1 MCLDVFGKNHGAKHD
16 LAALKTEARAYITRN
31 ATELAFDTARAS
43 AIGGKLISH
52 RRCVLQSRA
61 PFHKP
66 CGCHSVGMGAP
77 SRSQG
82 AEFVLAGLAACG
94 AITLTNPI
102 DVVKTRLQLQGELA
116 GKGDRAYTGIG
127 QALFRISQKEGLRGL
142 QRGLVAAYLLQF
154 SNVGCRFGAYG
165 SLKQLLGVK
174 PGASATDS
182 LTSMLLGAAS
192 GSLAAVV
199 SNPFF
204 LLKSRFQAA
213 GSEDVLHQHSH
224 PSLRSGKCLTAEVW
238 KQWESPPKA
247 SIPGDR
253 PGSGSLA
260 LKRHSAT
267 IRLRMRMAH
276 AGLPWLLPRPVSLRA
291 RI

>member
-1 MCLDVFGKNHGAKHD
+1 MAG
-16 LAALKTEARAYITRN
+16 
-31 ATELAFDTARAS
+31 
-43 AIGGKLISH
+43 
-52 RRCVLQSRA
+52 
-61 PFHKP
+61 
-66 CGCHSVGMGAP
+66 

-116 GKGDRAYTGIG
+116 AAGGKAYTGIG
-127 QALFRISQKEGLRGL
+127 QALLRISRKEGLRGL
-142 QRGLVAAYLLQF
+142 QRGLSAAYLLQF

-165 SLKQLLGVK
+165 SLKQLFGVK

-182 LTSMLLGAAS
+182 LSSMLLGAAS
-192 GSLAAVV
+192 GSLAAIV

-224 PSLRSGKCLTAEVW
+224 LSLRTHKTASFIEHLKPNDSHCLRCVQESLLRNRPAPGYGSFCRQFLLARACPRASGATTVALRHLCPDLEGR
-238 KQWESPPKA
+238 ESQGFFLAVIKHRHQISA
-247 SIPGDR
+247 
-253 PGSGSLA
+253 LA
-260 LKRHSAT
+260 LEAPCCCRHIGGEPFRVAF
-267 IRLRMRMAH
+267 A
-276 AGLPWLLPRPVSLRA
+276 A
-291 RI
+291 

>member
-1 MCLDVFGKNHGAKHD
+1 MAG
-16 LAALKTEARAYITRN
+16 
-31 ATELAFDTARAS
+31 
-43 AIGGKLISH
+43 
-52 RRCVLQSRA
+52 
-61 PFHKP
+61 
-66 CGCHSVGMGAP
+66 

-116 GKGDRAYTGIG
+116 AAGGKAYTGIG
-127 QALFRISQKEGLRGL
+127 QALLRISRKEGLRGL
-142 QRGLVAAYLLQF
+142 QRGLSAAYLLQF

-165 SLKQLLGVK
+165 SLKQLFGVK

-182 LTSMLLGAAS
+182 LSSMLLGAAS
-192 GSLAAVV
+192 GSLAAIV

-224 PSLRSGKCLTAEVW
+224 LSLR
-238 KQWESPPKA
+238 KA
-247 SIPGDR
+247 FCEIGQLQVMAAFAGAAVHIRHQQGLYSQICAGE
-253 PGSGSLA
+253 GWG
-260 LKRHSAT
+260 RHS
-267 IRLRMRMAH
+267 LRCQPLVWHCCYYGDA
-276 AGLPWLLPRPVSLRA
+276 AF
-291 RI
+291 

>member
-1 MCLDVFGKNHGAKHD
+1 MAG
-16 LAALKTEARAYITRN
+16 
-31 ATELAFDTARAS
+31 
-43 AIGGKLISH
+43 
-52 RRCVLQSRA
+52 QSR
-61 PFHKP
+61 P
-66 CGCHSVGMGAP
+66 
-77 SRSQG
+77 QG

-116 GKGDRAYTGIG
+116 RGPDRAYTGIG
-127 QALFRISQKEGLRGL
+127 QALLRIARKEGIRGL
-142 QRGLVAAYLLQF
+142 QRGLGAAYLLQF

-182 LTSMLLGAAS
+182 LSSMLLGAAS

-213 GSEDVLHQHSH
+213 GSEDVLHQHTH
-224 PSLRSGKCLTAEVW
+224 KSLRSDT
-238 KQWESPPKA
+238 QPF
-247 SIPGDR
+247 
-253 PGSGSLA
+253 
-260 LKRHSAT
+260 
-267 IRLRMRMAH
+267 
-276 AGLPWLLPRPVSLRA
+276 LPYFA
-291 RI
+291 ME

>member
-1 MCLDVFGKNHGAKHD
+1 M
-16 LAALKTEARAYITRN
+16 
-31 ATELAFDTARAS
+31 
-43 AIGGKLISH
+43 GGN
-52 RRCVLQSRA
+52 
-61 PFHKP
+61 
-66 CGCHSVGMGAP
+66 G
-77 SRSQG
+77 RSQG

-102 DVVKTRLQLQGELA
+102 DVVKTRLQLQGELTKTGRSA
-116 GKGDRAYTGIG
+116 EKAYTGIG
-127 QALFRISQKEGLRGL
+127 QALLRISRREGLQGL
-142 QRGLVAAYLLQF
+142 QRGLMAAYLLQF

-165 SLKQLLGVK
+165 SLKELLGVK

-224 PSLRSGKCLTAEVW
+224 
-238 KQWESPPKA
+238 
-247 SIPGDR
+247 
-253 PGSGSLA
+253 
-260 LKRHSAT
+260 
-267 IRLRMRMAH
+267 
-276 AGLPWLLPRPVSLRA
+276 VSLRTGETCCST
-291 RI
+291 RIIFHFTPAEASLRGDWAGPGEA